1 MFDIK
6 LIFLIISKRV
16 NLKVGFQDLSDMLKT
31 QLSGLD
37 FTTVFCCNNLNLH
50 RKTSCKDLSFMGIY
64 VLLPNK
70 TNPKRKAFYEQ

>member
-1 MFDIK
+1 MAMFTFI
-6 LIFLIISKRV
+6 
-16 NLKVGFQDLSDMLKT
+16 LKFGFTSYTT

-50 RKTSCKDLSFMGIY
+50 RKISCKGLSFMGIY

>member
-1 MFDIK
+1 MSDRKWLFNGRT
-6 LIFLIISKRV
+6 IFNSYKA
-16 NLKVGFQDLSDMLKT
+16 